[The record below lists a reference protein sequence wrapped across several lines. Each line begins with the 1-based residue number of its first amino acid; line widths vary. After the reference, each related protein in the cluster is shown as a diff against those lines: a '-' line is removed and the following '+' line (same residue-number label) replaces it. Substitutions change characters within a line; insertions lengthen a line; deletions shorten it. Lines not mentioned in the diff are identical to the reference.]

1 MFLGRGLFAILPT
14 GFGNNLIF
22 QLFPKLINTLQRD
35 TVSTI
40 IVITPFVAILKYQV
54 EQLQSIRIRVVA
66 IRVDKEKDEEA
77 AAEFLVG

>member
-1 MFLGRGLFAILPT
+1 VFLGRGLFAILPT
-14 GFGNNLIF
+14 GFVNNLIF